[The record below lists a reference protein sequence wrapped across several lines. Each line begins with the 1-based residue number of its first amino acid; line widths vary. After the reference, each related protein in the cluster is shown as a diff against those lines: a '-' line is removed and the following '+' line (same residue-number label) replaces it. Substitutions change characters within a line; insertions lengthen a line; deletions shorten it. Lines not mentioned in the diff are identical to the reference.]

1 MASRLRTVP
10 PTTRTC
16 STDKLLTRP
25 KGKQTVLRLRTP
37 DHLPMDHSAAQ
48 ARHQAQQQRHRR
60 HTIVHDV
67 RKASLDSENLR
78 QYSKRRF
85 EFAIKNLSNSDPAVN
100 IFRINDVPRPNTTPH
115 LPTQTCSNSLRTGP
129 TQYGSVLYNKKPM
142 MLSSIRVRPKSEPGK
157 YSHTR
162 GRTNPGI
169 ERALHQSNSD
179 YMVRCTSDT
188 RGQTPWPH
196 SKTSRHPSSD
206 HFLIPNDGVRE
217 FPPDYVNDR
226 FQENTVDGSTCT
238 RISSRPEVCFMTSL
252 SARREG
258 YMADNISDTSS
269 GSRHHQQQS
278 TSLTSPL
285 PSQCRWATPNV
296 ARPGESIHRVN
307 IGRLGRPLTGK
318 WRTGSDCSSS
328 GSLSSDDTSMS
339 ERPKCWVDDVTIS
352 SDASQHSQEVMEAV
366 TATDKNTQKMPANP
380 KEATKM
386 GPQKGLSSQIEGS
399 KLNRQKSSA
408 NLIEGPK
415 NTQKETS
422 NFVDGAKLKRSGS
435 GLVNVNEQVGSE
447 TVPGELD
454 GDVEDAEKG
463 IGDFKDVPENVFPTF
478 LCPSSEKKS
487 RQTALKY
494 WLANTC
500 FSCADRRVPLV

>member
-1 MASRLRTVP
+1 MTLVKC
-10 PTTRTC
+10 C
-16 STDKLLTRP
+16 S
-25 KGKQTVLRLRTP
+25 GKQVVNQECLDSLQRLRTP
-37 DHLPMDHSAAQ
+37 DHLPMDHNAAQ

-60 HTIVHDV
+60 HTTVHDV
-67 RKASLDSENLR
+67 RRASIDSENLR

-85 EFAIKNLSNSDPAVN
+85 EFAIKNLSNSDAAVN

-115 LPTQTCSNSLRTGP
+115 LPTQTCSSSLRTGP
-129 TQYGSVLYNKKPM
+129 TQYGSVLYNRKPL
-142 MLSSIRVRPKSEPGK
+142 MLSSIRVRPQSEDGK

-179 YMVRCTSDT
+179 YIVKGTPDT
-188 RGQTPWPH
+188 RGQTSWPH
-196 SKTSRHPSSD
+196 SKTSRQPSSD
-206 HFLIPNDGVRE
+206 LFLIPNGGVRE
-217 FPPDYVNDR
+217 FLPDYGDNR
-226 FQENTVDGSTCT
+226 LQENTLDGSTC
-238 RISSRPEVCFMTSL
+238 ISSRPEMCFMTSL
-252 SARREG
+252 AARRDG
-258 YMADNISDTSS
+258 YMADNISETSS
-269 GSRHHQQQS
+269 GSRHRQQRS
-278 TSLTSPL
+278 TSMTSPL

-296 ARPGESIHRVN
+296 GNVGRQGDSMHRVN

-352 SDASQHSQEVMEAV
+352 SDASQHSQEDVEPVAS
-366 TATDKNTQKMPANP
+366 TDNKSNTQRLPATP
-380 KEATKM
+380 TEATKT

-399 KLNRQKSSA
+399 KINRQKSSP

-415 NTQKETS
+415 NTQKVTS
-422 NFVDGAKLKRSGS
+422 NLVDGAKLKRYGS
-435 GLVNVNEQVGSE
+435 GFINVNEQVGSE
-447 TVPGELD
+447 TVNQGPGELD
-454 GDVEDAEKG
+454 GDVEDAEKD
-463 IGDFKDVPENVFPTF
+463 ISDFKDVPENVFPTF
-478 LCPSSEKKS
+478 VCPSSEKKS